1 MELGPSRS
9 GEVGGESKVWAESQS
24 LDSEPE
30 EVMAVEVR
38 AFEEGSSK
46 EKIGLNL
53 WEICR

>member
-1 MELGPSRS
+1 
-9 GEVGGESKVWAESQS
+9 VWAESQS